1 MFVYALLTF
10 DSLLEC
16 GSDFC
21 SFNLDDV
28 NILNLKITPMIP
40 GPPPVFHHQVPIFVC
55 SAGDVEATKVDL
67 TLQQVRWYLLWMLVI
82 LSLSIACFRLFLTSM
97 ASIIS

>member
-10 DSLLEC
+10 DTLQEC
-16 GSDFC
+16 GSDSC
-21 SFNLDDV
+21 SCNLDDV

-40 GPPPVFHHQVPIFVC
+40 GPPPVCHHQVPIFVC
-55 SAGDVEATKVDL
+55 SASDVEATKVDL
-67 TLQQVRWYLLWMLVI
+67 TLQQVTLVDVGNLI
-82 LSLSIACFRLFLTSM
+82 LIVACFRLFLTLM